1 MYINSKTRKI
11 STGRP
16 RFLCLILEPRIEFF
30 FFFFWQN
37 EIAWFL
43 DNFRIITVNDNMF
56 SAENAC

>member
-30 FFFFWQN
+30 FFFWQN
-37 EIAWFL
+37 EIAWIL